1 MNQGTLTPSSLGAI
15 IHNSGILQLFCIQR
29 PDVTSLDDFINPT
42 ANQHFVSRSEQ
53 RLNSCSKDT
62 KSKKAETYRFS
73 IIDSKKPIIRLEG
86 KTQIWRNLGFQDLF
100 TFMRT
105 GEKDRLN
112 FERLFERHEAPYP
125 EHVSSLLAMIN
136 EVRGRLDK
144 QPKIHLKD
152 LEGFDFER
160 FLGHVKF
167 IYTYKTMNW
176 LRNPYKIK
184 EVLKRFDT
192 FLDHSLDK
200 PGALS
205 LYLALAKKNSS
216 EEAYICNT
224 YGVSS
229 KEYQQWIRLLL
240 LFLYVDRYDDE
251 SQLDGFINEFF
262 IAPEF
267 STTIF
272 VAVFDE
278 RCALLT
284 DTGVVKDSG
293 NGPLTYMNVSKN
305 CIVAL
310 EHAFVDV
317 TLDRVIREYGF
328 DESAREQIRAR
339 IATGVN
345 AVLTVNSYELLGG
358 YNKIC
363 VKAAALEVFCATP
376 DVQGVQVLKSGQERK

>member
-1 MNQGTLTPSSLGAI
+1 M
-15 IHNSGILQLFCIQR
+15 
-29 PDVTSLDDFINPT
+29 TSLDDFINPT
-42 ANQHFVSRSEQ
+42 ASQHFVSRSEQ
-53 RLNSCSKDT
+53 RLNSCSADPQ
-62 KSKKAETYRFS
+62 SKKAEIYRFS
-73 IIDSKKPIIRLEG
+73 IVDRKKPTIHLKG
-86 KTQIWRNLGFQDLF
+86 KTQIWRNLEFQDLF

-112 FERLFERHEAPYP
+112 FERLFERYEAPYP

-136 EVRGRLDK
+136 GVRECLDT
-144 QPKIHLKD
+144 QSKIYLKD
-152 LEGFDFER
+152 LEGFDFEK

-176 LRNPYKIK
+176 LRNPHKIK
-184 EVLKRFDT
+184 VVLKQFDT
-192 FLDHSLDK
+192 FLDYSLDK
-200 PGALS
+200 SGALA
-205 LYLALAKKNSS
+205 LYLALAEKNPA
-216 EEAYICNT
+216 EEAYICKT

-229 KEYQQWIRLLL
+229 REYQQWIRLLL
-240 LFLYVDRYDDE
+240 LFLYVDRDDKA
-251 SQLDGFINEFF
+251 SHLDGFINEFF

-293 NGPLTYMNVSKN
+293 SGPLTYMNVSKN
-305 CIVAL
+305 CIIAL

-317 TLDRVIREYGF
+317 TLDRVMREHGF
-328 DESAREQIRAR
+328 DESLREQARAR
-339 IATGVN
+339 VATGVN
-345 AVLTVNSYELLGG
+345 ALLMVNSYEFLAG

-363 VKAAALEVFCATP
+363 VNAAALEAFCATP
-376 DVQGVQVLKSGQERK
+376 DVHGVQVLKSEQDRT